1 MGGLR
6 LLPLL
11 VALAFAASCQI
22 FPAEVARQILPNRST
37 YKTAEFTFHQLLERH
52 VDRPGSP
59 QLLVG
64 ALDGVDAYLKKTGGA
79 TPEYPRPQFTGS
91 TESDY
96 AKFSETLDLVV
107 AKYPSA
113 EAKLLE
119 RAAADGMAK
128 SMKECHTYYL
138 EPDRAKNFNR
148 PPEEYSGIGALISNT
163 KPTERPE
170 IASVFP
176 NSPAERAGLRAGDRL
191 KTVDGV
197 DVAGFT
203 PEEVANRIR
212 GPDGTTVTL
221 EIIRPSSELTVR
233 IVRAKLTPP
242 RAYERS
248 YEDGTIGSIQISQ
261 FNGEVVAQTADAV
274 RRLVAAGAA
283 GIILDLRNN
292 PGGSYEAAKDVASIF
307 VKRGVIVNEVG
318 RDGQRKPVRTRDRF
332 YWTSPRPLV
341 VLVNE
346 RSASG
351 AEIVAAGIQANDAG
365 TIVGTK
371 TLGCAGIG
379 DPRETPDGGL
389 LLITLARMENPETGQ
404 SLNGDGR
411 GVTPDLAVKVNP
423 DQPGDAQVE
432 AAIAFLKGKRLGQQP

>member
-11 VALAFAASCQI
+11 IALVFAASCQI
-22 FPAEVARQILPNRST
+22 FPADVARQILPNRST

-52 VDRPGSP
+52 VDRPGS
-59 QLLVG
+59 QQVLVG
-64 ALDGVDAYLKKTGGA
+64 ALDGIDAYLKRVGVA
-79 TPEYPRPQFTGS
+79 SPEYPRPQLTGS

-96 AKFSETLDLVV
+96 AKFSETLDLIA

-113 EAKLLE
+113 EGKLLE

-128 SMKECHTYYL
+128 SLKECHTYYL
-138 EPDRAKNFNR
+138 EPDRAKTFNR
-148 PPEEYSGIGALISNT
+148 PPEEYSGIGALISSSR
-163 KPTERPE
+163 PAERPE

-176 NSPAERAGLRAGDRL
+176 NSPAERAGLRAGDRI

-221 EIIRPSSELTVR
+221 VIVRPSAEVTLQ

-248 YEDGTIGSIQISQ
+248 YEDGSIGSIQISQ
-261 FNGEVVAQTADAV
+261 INGDVVTQTADAI

-292 PGGSYEAAKDVASIF
+292 PGGSYDAAKDVASIF
-307 VKRGVIVNEVG
+307 IKNGVIVNEVG

-332 YWTSPRPLV
+332 YWSAPRPLV

-351 AEIVAAGIQANDAG
+351 AEIIAAGIQANDAG
-365 TIVGTK
+365 TVIGTR
-371 TLGCAGIG
+371 TLGCVGIG

-389 LLITLARMENPETGQ
+389 LLVTLARMENSETGL
-404 SLNGDGR
+404 SLNGEGR
-411 GVTPDLAVKVNP
+411 GVTPDLSVKVNP